1 MSMAPVVSRR
11 RGFLSRS
18 LVACLAA
25 VAAISGCAHLSNFAS
40 RKSDP
45 PSQVRPPLT
54 HEDAQSR
61 SKQIGQIRY
70 ALWFAV
76 NGSYPDFEG
85 RTVVQ
90 FTWRGPKSSDGK
102 PLFLDFTDG
111 KIGSLKIN
119 NTVLSAEEVK
129 RLYSGYRL
137 NLPQEHLNTGL
148 NRIEVAYSHD
158 YNQDGVGIHRF
169 QDPAD
174 GKVYLYSNSEPY
186 DANQIFPCFDQPDLK
201 ATYELTVEA
210 PADWAVISNMGERD
224 VTTFDGRASWSF
236 PATPF
241 FSTYLFALH
250 AGPYELWKSDYNGVP
265 LRLFARES
273 LKTYVDAKEWFD
285 VTKAGLEFYSTYF
298 EYPYPFVK
306 YDQVLVPEFNSG
318 AMENIAAVTFSDN
331 AIFRSRPTQ
340 AQLRSRADT
349 ILHEMAHMWF
359 GNLVTMK
366 WWNGLWLNESFATY
380 ASNRALESLA
390 KDHPSL
396 RRIEWARTY
405 SANPGQELFGEKEWA
420 YWSDQSTTTHPIEV
434 PVRNT
439 DEAESNFDGITYS
452 KGAGVLKQLAFL
464 LGEEDFQ
471 EGLRRYFRRYAYKNT
486 TQLQFIKTLQ
496 EASEKPLE
504 SWLQEW
510 IESEGTNT
518 VEAQFSCGEDGKVAR
533 FDLVQG
539 NAPRSK
545 RLRTHQTQLALHDR
559 DSRVQ
564 SVIHI
569 GYSGERTN
577 VQEAIG
583 KPCPAWVN
591 PNHGDFDYVQV
602 KLDPVTRAFLLN
614 SGSRKSPLSGAAPLL
629 AREQLWQALWQST
642 LEGVTP
648 AAEFAKI
655 FFEAGIHETDPN
667 LLRRLLHRIYS
678 TTALDPSVSLWISPQ
693 ERLDLARRLHA
704 WARKQVL
711 TSPAGSDRQ
720 RHWWNLA
727 LQSAPEADDS
737 AWISSALAGKV
748 RIPGMPLDQD
758 HRWELLESWARI
770 PSRDILQFGAALAA
784 ETNRDRSES
793 GRKWLISIR
802 AATASL
808 EAKQQ
813 AFDLARSRDTSF
825 SELRE
830 IAGAFSWTGQDS
842 LHPWLEDRYFA
853 ELPKIIAE
861 KSNEEAG
868 TFASGFFPFSC
879 GGKALQRL
887 EMFMASRQEL
897 PASVMKS
904 LQSIREE
911 EERCSK
917 LRRAAPAPSSKLG
930 PGGVPYET

>member
-1 MSMAPVVSRR
+1 MK
-11 RGFLSRS
+11 RS
-18 LVACLAA
+18 KVFLAA
-25 VAAISGCAHLSNFAS
+25 LFSLGALATSSSGCSHLAKLAS
-40 RKSDP
+40 KNPDP

-54 HEDAQSR
+54 HDEAQSR

-90 FTWRGPKSSDGK
+90 FNWRGPKSSDGK

-111 KIGSLKIN
+111 KIASLKIN
-119 NTVLSAEEVK
+119 NAVVTAEELK
-129 RLYSGYRL
+129 HLYDGYRL
-137 NLPQEHLNTGL
+137 KLAQERLNTGL

-158 YNQDGVGIHRF
+158 YSHDGVGIHRF

-210 PADWAVISNMGERD
+210 PADWAVISNMAERD

-250 AGPYELWKSDYNGVP
+250 AGPFELWKSDYNGIP

-273 LKTYVDAKEWFD
+273 LKPYVDAKEWFE
-285 VTKAGLEFYSTYF
+285 VTKAGLEFFSTTF
-298 EYPYPFVK
+298 SYPYPFVK

-331 AIFRSRPTQ
+331 HVFRSRPTLE
-340 AQLRSRADT
+340 QLRSRADT

-390 KDHPSL
+390 KDHPYL
-396 RRIEWARTY
+396 RRVEWARTY
-405 SANPGQELFGEKEWA
+405 RENPGHELFGEKKWA
-420 YWSDQSTTTHPIEV
+420 YWSDQSATTHPIEV

-452 KGAGVLKQLAFL
+452 KGAGVLKQLVFL
-464 LGEEDFQ
+464 LGEENFQ
-471 EGLRRYFRRYAYKNT
+471 EGLQRYFQRFAYKNT

-496 EASEKPLE
+496 EASNKPLE
-504 SWLQEW
+504 PWLQEW
-510 IESEGTNT
+510 IEAEGTNT
-518 VEAQFSCGEDGKVAR
+518 VEAQFACGDDGKIAR
-533 FDLVQG
+533 FDLAQG
-539 NAPRSK
+539 NAPRSN
-545 RLRTHQTQLALHDR
+545 RLRTHQTQVALFDR
-559 DSRVQ
+559 ESRIK
-564 SVIHI
+564 SVIRI
-569 GYSGERTN
+569 AYSGERTS
-577 VQEAIG
+577 VPEAIG

-602 KLDPVTRAFLLN
+602 KLDPVTRKFLMQ
-614 SGSRKSPLSGAAPLL
+614 SEGRRSPLAGAAPLL
-629 AREQLWQALWQST
+629 AREQIWQALWQST

-648 AAEFAKI
+648 AADFAKT
-655 FFEAGIHETDPN
+655 FFDAGIHETDPN
-667 LLRRLLHRIYS
+667 LLRSLLHRIYS
-678 TTALDPSVSLWISPQ
+678 TTALDPSVSLWMSPQ
-693 ERLDLARRLHA
+693 ERLDLAKKLHA
-704 WARKQVL
+704 SAREQVL
-711 TSPAGSDRQ
+711 KSPAGSDRQ
-720 RHWWNLA
+720 RRWWHLA

-737 AWISSALAGKV
+737 AWIVSVLSGKV
-748 RIPGMPLDQD
+748 HVPGIPLDQD
-758 HRWELLESWARI
+758 HRWELLEAWSRI
-770 PSRDILQFGAALAA
+770 PSHDSGKLASALSAEEKRDL
-784 ETNRDRSES
+784 SES
-793 GRKWLISIR
+793 GNKWLISIR
-802 AATASL
+802 AATASP

-813 AFDLARSRDTSF
+813 AFERALSHDTSF

-830 IAGAFSWTGQDS
+830 IAGSFSWMGQDS

-853 ELPKIIAE
+853 ELPKIIAG
-861 KSNEEAG
+861 KSNEEAA

-879 GGKALQRL
+879 GGQAFQRL
-887 EMFMASRQEL
+887 EKFMASRHGQL
-897 PASVMKS
+897 PASVMKA
-904 LQSIREE
+904 LQSVREE

-917 LRRAAPAPSSKLG
+917 LRRREAVAPEPAPV
-930 PGGVPYET
+930 PGTATPTVPIET